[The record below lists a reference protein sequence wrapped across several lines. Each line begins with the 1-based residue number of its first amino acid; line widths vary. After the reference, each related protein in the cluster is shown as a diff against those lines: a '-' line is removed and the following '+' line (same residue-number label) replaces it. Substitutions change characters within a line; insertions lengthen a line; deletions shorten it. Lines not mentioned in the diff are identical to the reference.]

1 MVDAVERGK
10 NDERVPPDSTAEP
23 MDVNGLDEET
33 VGMVSWSPLPLV
45 DGEEEFSEYTNSVI
59 FN

>member
-10 NDERVPPDSTAEP
+10 NDVRVPPDSTAEP

-33 VGMVSWSPLPLV
+33 ASLDVWFGHQLKK
-45 DGEEEFSEYTNSVI
+45 N
-59 FN
+59 